1 MSVSIDPALL
11 VALAGGQPDPL
22 PSCVS
27 RVEVHTL
34 GDLWLPTGRVVAS
47 DPVVFCETTFARRA
61 PVGLFAVRV
70 VVAHFTHPAA
80 EPTVAGACIEFAP
93 ATPER
98 WEMALFPGEDL
109 AALPSG
115 NIFGYGVDSG
125 TGCFMDAAAAEEY
138 EILRAVNLDR
148 AHQLVSLTTRSD
160 YDWPCPRPYGMAELG
175 GGLNIAVF
183 RSGIGDGC
191 YASYWGLRGGEP
203 VCLITDFRL
212 LASWVCKCT
221 PN

>member
-27 RVEVHTL
+27 RVEVQTL

-80 EPTVAGACIEFAP
+80 EPTVAGVCIEFAP

-98 WEMALFPGEDL
+98 WEMALLPGEDL
-109 AALPSG
+109 TALPAGSML
-115 NIFGYGVDSG
+115 GYGV
-125 TGCFMDAAAAEEY
+125 
-138 EILRAVNLDR
+138 DR